1 MKPILMMGS
10 AAYSPFRLDALRAA
24 LAATDKA
31 LANVSI
37 DARWVYVIEPE
48 GEGPDAET
56 LERAALLLNAESG
69 EWGTGN
75 GERGSFYVTPRK
87 GTISPWSSKATDIFR
102 NCGLKGIARVE
113 RGIRYCITSD
123 GNGKSAA
130 SPNQQ
135 PLGEAALSPLQNNK
149 AIAALYDRMTEGVY
163 TDLDDLFD
171 CPPPKPGVTFDV
183 LGRGVEAIREAN
195 VSLGLAISEPEMQY
209 LAESFKAAGRN
220 PTDTELV
227 MFGQVNSE
235 HCRHKIFGA
244 QFIIDGKKQKDS
256 LFGMIKNTHKKN
268 GKGTLVAYKDNSS
281 VVEGF
286 ETEVF
291 GPVGATSSESRASS
305 NSSTSRISSA
315 SRTSSPASPS
325 SDHTYRFR
333 KLQLDQLMKVET
345 HNHPTAITR
354 ARPRAWA
361 ARSAMRR
368 RRAAVRARTRA
379 SAASW

>member
-24 LAATDKA
+24 MSAIDPA
-31 LANVSI
+31 LKDVEI
-37 DARWVYVIEPE
+37 DVRWIYAIEPD
-48 GEGPDAET
+48 GSGPDDGMLA
-56 LERAALLLNAESG
+56 RAALLLNAEQSIAAPG
-69 EWGTGN
+69 DGA
-75 GERGSFYVTPRK
+75 FYVTPRK

-113 RGIRYCITSD
+113 RGMRFSMS
-123 GNGKSAA
+123 KSVSPAA
-130 SPNQQ
+130 MSV
-135 PLGEAALSPLQNNK
+135 
-149 AIAALYDRMTEGVY
+149 LYDRMTEGVY
-163 TDLDDLFD
+163 SDIDDIFE
-171 CPPPKPGVTFDV
+171 CPPPKPGITFDV

-209 LAESFKAAGRN
+209 LADSFKAAGRN

-244 QFIIDGKKQKDS
+244 QFVIDGKKQKDS

-286 ETEVF
+286 ETEMF
-291 GPVGATSSESRASS
+291 GTNPGKSGT
-305 NSSTSRISSA
+305 
-315 SRTSSPASPS
+315 
-325 SDHTYRFR
+325 
-333 KLQLDQLMKVET
+333 
-345 HNHPTAITR
+345 
-354 ARPRAWA
+354 
-361 ARSAMRR
+361 
-368 RRAAVRARTRA
+368 
-379 SAASW
+379 